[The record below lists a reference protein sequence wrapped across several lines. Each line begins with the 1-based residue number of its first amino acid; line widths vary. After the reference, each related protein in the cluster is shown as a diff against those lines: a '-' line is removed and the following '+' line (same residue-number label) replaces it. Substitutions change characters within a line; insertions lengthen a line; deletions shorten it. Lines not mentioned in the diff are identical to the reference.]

1 MTDLLPWRSRV
12 TCSAPEDHDAE
23 AGQRAHRARQACQK
37 CPVTTECLDFALAN
51 DVYGIWANTN
61 RRERMS
67 LSVVP
72 V

>member
-12 TCSAPEDHDAE
+12 TCSAPQDHDAE
-23 AGQRAHRARQACQK
+23 AGPRAHRARKACQK
-37 CPVTTECLDFALAN
+37 CPVTAECLDFALAN
-51 DVYGIWANTN
+51 DAHGIWANTN